1 MNASTYELI
10 TGILVILHLIGV
22 SSLLGGFLTQM
33 KDLKNGGR
41 IVPAMM
47 HGAWLLLVTGFALV
61 GMVGMSSGVAGLDPE
76 HVNNLVL
83 AAKAIIITVIFFMA
97 YGFSKKDLSTRKW
110 VLPLI
115 AVLTITNIALAVL
128 GPIVESGSATGA

>member
-22 SSLLGGFLTQM
+22 SSLLGGFLTQI
-33 KDLKNGGR
+33 KELKNGGR
-41 IVPAMM
+41 VVSAMQ

-61 GMVGMSSGVAGLDPE
+61 GMVGMSSGVQGLDPE

-83 AAKAIIITVIFFMA
+83 AAKAIIITVIFFMV
-97 YGFSKKDLSTRKW
+97 YGFSKKDLSTKKW

-128 GPIVESGSATGA
+128 GPIVESGAATGA

>member
-22 SSLLGGFLTQM
+22 SSLLGGFLTQI
-33 KDLKNGGR
+33 KELKNGGR
-41 IVPAMM
+41 VVAAMQ

-61 GMVGMSSGVAGLDPE
+61 GMVGMSSGVQGLDPE

-83 AAKAIIITVIFFMA
+83 AAKAIIITVIFFMV
-97 YGFSKKDLSTRKW
+97 YGFSKKDLSTKKW

-128 GPIVESGSATGA
+128 GPIVESGAATGA

>member
-128 GPIVESGSATGA
+128 GPIVESGAATGA

>member
-115 AVLTITNIALAVL
+115 AVLTVTNIALAVL
-128 GPIVESGSATGA
+128 GPIVESGAATGA